1 MFTGIVQ
8 ATGRIVAAD
17 PAADGVRLRIDAE
30 RLDPMDI
37 GVGDSIAVAGCCLT
51 VVAND
56 RRHLDFDVSAET
68 LRCTSGLSLHRF
80 VNLERA
86 LRLADRLGGH
96 LMSGHVDGVGN
107 VTAFGAVAQDPRSN
121 WHLEVDAPSS
131 LAQFIAPKGSIAIDG
146 VSLTTNTVD
155 RTRFAVNLIPH
166 TLAVTTLGQLQ
177 IGSPVNLEVDLI
189 ARYVQRMLAGARDD
203 ADGRS

>member
-30 RLDPMDI
+30 RLEPTDI
-37 GVGDSIAVAGCCLT
+37 VVGDSIAVAGCCLT

-56 RRHLDFDVSAET
+56 GRHLNFDASAET

-96 LMSGHVDGVGN
+96 LMSGHVDGVGT
-107 VTAFGAVAQDPRSN
+107 VTAFAAVTQDPRSN
-121 WHLEVDAPSS
+121 WHLEIDAPSS
-131 LAQFIAPKGSIAIDG
+131 LAQFIAPKGSIAVDG
-146 VSLTTNTVD
+146 VSLTTNTAD

-177 IGSPVNLEVDLI
+177 IGSRVNLEVDLI
-189 ARYVQRMLAGARDD
+189 ARYVQRMLANARDD
-203 ADGRS
+203 ADGSS

>member
-8 ATGRIVAAD
+8 ATGRIVGAD
-17 PAADGVRLRIDAE
+17 PAADGVRLRIDAA

-37 GVGDSIAVAGCCLT
+37 AIGDSIAVAGCCLT

-56 RRHLDFDVSAET
+56 GRHLDFDVSAET
-68 LRCTSGLSLHRF
+68 LRCTSGLSLHRY

-96 LMSGHVDGVGN
+96 LMSGHVDGVGA
-107 VTAFGAVAQDPRSN
+107 VTAFAAVTQDARSN
-121 WHLEVDAPSS
+121 WHLEIDAPSS
-131 LAQFIAPKGSIAIDG
+131 LGPFIAPKGSIAVDG

-177 IGSPVNLEVDLI
+177 IGSRVNLEVDLI
-189 ARYVQRMLAGARDD
+189 ARYVQRMLAGVRHDED
-203 ADGRS
+203 ASS